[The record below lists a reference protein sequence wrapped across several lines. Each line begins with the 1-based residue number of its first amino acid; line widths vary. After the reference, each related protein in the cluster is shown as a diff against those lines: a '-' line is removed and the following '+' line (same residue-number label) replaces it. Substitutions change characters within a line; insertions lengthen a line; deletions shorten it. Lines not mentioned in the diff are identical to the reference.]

1 MAIHTTFDDAALAPI
16 ERRTVSRGRLAR
28 SERFWALA
36 FVTPYMAVFVAF
48 VVYPIG
54 YGLWLGSNPASY
66 RQLFADPVYP
76 SAVRN
81 TLIYLLLAVNLKL
94 FLALL
99 LSGFFMRKGWLNKA
113 VLLIF
118 LLPWAVPGIPS
129 YISIHWMLNGQWG
142 LINNIIWNLFGVDG
156 PPWLD
161 NSAYALGS
169 VIYTHIWKWLPF
181 WTIILLAGRM
191 SIPRELYEAA
201 EVDGAGSLAKFFHVT
216 FPLLAGLY
224 LVCTLLS
231 TIWALGDFNA
241 VRFIS
246 GGGPALSTHVLATL
260 GIRNAFE
267 IGDPGLGMA
276 TVLSALPLLIPL
288 VIVLMRQLRKGEVQ
302 L

>member
-1 MAIHTTFDDAALAPI
+1 MAVSTTIDNPALAPVV
-16 ERRTVSRGRLAR
+16 RRQVSRSGLVGSDRL
-28 SERFWALA
+28 WALA
-36 FVTPYMAVFVAF
+36 FVLPYIAVFLTF
-48 VVYPIG
+48 VVYPVC

-81 TLIYLLLAVNLKL
+81 TLIYLLIAVNLKL
-94 FLALL
+94 FLALM
-99 LSGFFMRKGWLNKA
+99 LSGFFMRKGWWIKT

-142 LINNIIWNLFGVDG
+142 LINNIIWNLFQVDG

-161 NSAYALGS
+161 NSAFALGS

-181 WTIILLAGRM
+181 WTIIFLAGRM
-191 SIPRELYEAA
+191 AIPRELYEAA
-201 EVDGAGSLAKFFHVT
+201 EVDGASTFDGFRHIT
-216 FPLLAGLY
+216 FPLLASLY

-267 IGDPGLGMA
+267 LGNPALGMA

-288 VIVLMRQLRKGEVQ
+288 VILLMRQLKKGQVQ

>member
-1 MAIHTTFDDAALAPI
+1 MAVSTTIDNPALAPV
-16 ERRTVSRGRLAR
+16 ERRSVSHDRLVGPDGL
-28 SERFWALA
+28 WALA
-36 FVTPYMAVFVAF
+36 FVTPYIAVFLAF
-48 VVYPIG
+48 VVYPVC
-54 YGLWLGSNPASY
+54 YGLWLGSDPASY

-99 LSGFFMRKGWLNKA
+99 LSGFFMRKGWRIKM

-142 LINNIIWNLFGVDG
+142 LVNNIIWNLFQVDG

-161 NSAYALGS
+161 SSGYALGS

-191 SIPRELYEAA
+191 AIPQELYEAA
-201 EVDGAGSLAKFFHVT
+201 DVDGASGLDKFRHVT

-267 IGDPGLGMA
+267 LGNPALGMA

-288 VIVLMRQLRKGEVQ
+288 VILLMRQLKKGQVQ